1 MKLLFITP
9 KIPFPPVDGHRKSM
23 FGVIK
28 YLSKL
33 GHEIDIV
40 AYKQNEDAKSADG
53 LREFARVFL
62 LDVQTPNSVSGAVKN
77 LLSRVP
83 YNLWKYQNPKLTEFL
98 QNYFAKNR
106 TDVVQIFNSHMG
118 WIVGDLRRLT
128 KAPIILR
135 QENLELSIMKK
146 YFENQSNPILKFYS
160 YIQYKKFIKYEPD
173 LCSKFDMC
181 VMISQIDQRK
191 LLEFD
196 PKIKTAVIPLGVEE
210 ELFNN
215 QQTNTESYTLFHI
228 GSLSWYP
235 NYDGINWFLKKIFP
249 SVVQKYPGSKL
260 YLYGGGFLNKYYFDE
275 KIKSCIVVKG
285 FVEDIWPE
293 VQNKLLAIVPLRIGS
308 GIRVKIIELL
318 AAGHNVIST
327 SIGIEG
333 LPLTD
338 NENIILADT
347 GEEFINKIDL
357 FFSGK
362 YNSKQI
368 GVNGRQVVRN
378 NFSWSKIAGQF
389 DDLYKTLI
397 TN

>member
-1 MKLLFITP
+1 M
-9 KIPFPPVDGHRKSM
+9 
-23 FGVIK
+23 
-28 YLSKL
+28 
-33 GHEIDIV
+33 
-40 AYKQNEDAKSADG
+40 
-53 LREFARVFL
+53 
-62 LDVQTPNSVSGAVKN
+62 
-77 LLSRVP
+77 
-83 YNLWKYQNPKLTEFL
+83 
-98 QNYFAKNR
+98 
-106 TDVVQIFNSHMG
+106 
-118 WIVGDLRRLT
+118 
-128 KAPIILR
+128 
-135 QENLELSIMKK
+135 
-146 YFENQSNPILKFYS
+146 
-160 YIQYKKFIKYEPD
+160 
-173 LCSKFDMC
+173 
-181 VMISQIDQRK
+181 
-191 LLEFD
+191 
-196 PKIKTAVIPLGVEE
+196 
-210 ELFNN
+210 
-215 QQTNTESYTLFHI
+215 
-228 GSLSWYP
+228 
-235 NYDGINWFLKKIFP
+235 
-249 SVVQKYPGSKL
+249 QKYPGSKL